1 MSFVNL
7 FPPCYVKR
15 RNLKKKKKT
24 WVLKLLLLTVSS
36 EALQFLKIFKVRC
49 TPNYSLLQLCLSS
62 LVQKPGI
69 FSYMLHFHYCLT
81 KYEGQY
87 LDIFNLPR
95 NKNCDCSFLYIFL
108 QSHSRGQC
116 ILNTQTRLGDWD
128 TLAKSSSLLLLLI
141 ICSSLYL

>member
-1 MSFVNL
+1 M
-7 FPPCYVKR
+7 
-15 RNLKKKKKT
+15 
-24 WVLKLLLLTVSS
+24 KLLLLTVSS

-95 NKNCDCSFLYIFL
+95 NKNCDCSFLYIFYRATVEDNVYL
-108 QSHSRGQC
+108 
-116 ILNTQTRLGDWD
+116 ILRPGLVTETHWL
-128 TLAKSSSLLLLLI
+128 SLVVCCCCLLSVVHY
-141 ICSSLYL
+141 ICRFISLP